1 MKNGKLAG
9 RKEEKK
15 RRKEEKK
22 EEEKR
27 RKRRGKK
34 SPGFNRDSRENRNKK
49 HKNRFRTG
57 PRIERV

>member
-15 RRKEEKK
+15 RRKERR
-22 EEEKR
+22 EEEKKK
-27 RKRRGKK
+27 KRKK